1 MEEHLSRDAMS
12 RGPGAIERGVVGAL
26 ARYGPM
32 DATELAQDIFG
43 LWGTFQ
49 LEPTAA
55 QLGSVRRAIRHLAAR
70 GVIVE
75 YYSGSG
81 RRYWQLPEPEKREGQ
96 RGRSRAPQ
104 ESAAAGAIP
113 ALADKFIKLLGMLS
127 SEHAGERANAIAA
140 AERLRKQHGITWRDI
155 VRPAITRPP

>member
-1 MEEHLSRDAMS
+1 MG
-12 RGPGAIERGVVGAL
+12 RGPGATERGVLAAL

-32 DATELAQDIFG
+32 NATELAQDIFG
-43 LWGTFQ
+43 LWGAVK

-55 QLGSVRRAIRHLAAR
+55 QLGSARRAISHLAAR

-75 YYSGSG
+75 YNRGSG
-81 RRYWQLPEPEKREGQ
+81 RKYWQLTEPEKREGR
-96 RGRSRAPQ
+96 RGPNRAPQ
-104 ESAAAGAIP
+104 ESAAAEAIP

-140 AERLRKQHGITWRDI
+140 AERLRKQYGITWRDI
-155 VRPAITRPP
+155 VRPAITRPS